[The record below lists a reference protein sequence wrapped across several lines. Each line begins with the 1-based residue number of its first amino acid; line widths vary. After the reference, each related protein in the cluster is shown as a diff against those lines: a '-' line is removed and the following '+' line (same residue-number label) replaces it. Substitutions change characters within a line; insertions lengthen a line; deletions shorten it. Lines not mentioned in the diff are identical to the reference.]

1 MSEKA
6 NIALTSE
13 KLSEAQKS
21 YDESQPE
28 QNSTAGLATLLMQG
42 LS

>member
-21 YDESQPE
+21 YESQPE